1 MKQRYHYVVLR
12 LKTNDLRNEII
23 NVGII
28 LFDESLTPKI
38 ITMAPLNKL
47 RAIDTS
53 WDMARLSQWML
64 RVQDVIEMA
73 KNAKELLSSLD
84 RFGYCDQKAI
94 GMFMASSQRELAENI
109 SDIKRVYVANKSGVE
124 REPREKK
131 SKLQILLKEQ
141 FERMQLLGSTIND
154 LANHLVVPNV
164 QVPEHPGL
172 RSDFLFKNGV
182 YRITQTI
189 DYNVAPD
196 SLHNKLSE
204 ACVKSTAAD
213 LAVNAYGK
221 ETKKFAVVDI
231 PEAFVESVDS
241 HLDLLHTKGFEIF
254 HYSNPASISD
264 YFKKTSLSSF

>member
-23 NVGII
+23 NVGIV
-28 LFDESLTPKI
+28 LFDESLKPTV

-53 WDMARLSQWML
+53 WDAARLSQWTM
-64 RVQDVIEMA
+64 RVHDVVDMA
-73 KNAKELLSSLD
+73 KDAKELLATLD

-94 GMFMASSQRELAENI
+94 GMFMASSKREVDENI
-109 SDIKRVYVANKSGVE
+109 AEIKRIYVANKSGAE
-124 REPREKK
+124 RQKKEKK

-141 FERMQLLGSTIND
+141 FERMQVLGSTMED
-154 LANHLVVPNV
+154 LANHMVVPNV
-164 QVPEHPGL
+164 PVPDHPGL
-172 RSDFLFKNGV
+172 KSDFLFKNGV

-213 LAVNAYGK
+213 LAVGRYGSG
-221 ETKKFAVVDI
+221 TKKFAVLDV
-231 PEAFVESVDS
+231 PENYMDSVGS
-241 HLDLLHTKGFEIF
+241 HIDLLLTKGFEVF
-254 HYSNPASISD
+254 QFSNPSSIEVYLKKSIS
-264 YFKKTSLSSF
+264 

>member
-23 NVGII
+23 NVGIV
-28 LFDESLTPKI
+28 LFDESLKPTV

-53 WDMARLSQWML
+53 WDAARLSQWTK
-64 RVQDVIEMA
+64 RVHDVVEMERDA
-73 KNAKELLSSLD
+73 KALLATLD

-94 GMFMASSQRELAENI
+94 GMFMASSQKEVAENI
-109 SDIKRVYVANKSGVE
+109 AEIKRVYVANKSGGE
-124 REPREKK
+124 RMQKEKK

-141 FERMQLLGSTIND
+141 FERMQVLGSTMED
-154 LANHLVVPNV
+154 LANHMVVPNV
-164 QVPEHPGL
+164 PVPEHPGL
-172 RSDFLFKNGV
+172 KSDFLFKNGV

-213 LAVNAYGK
+213 LAVGRYGVD
-221 ETKKFAVVDI
+221 TKKFAVLDV
-231 PEAFVESVDS
+231 PEDYMDLVDS
-241 HLDLLHTKGFEIF
+241 HIDLLLTKGFEIF
-254 HYSNPASISD
+254 QFSNPLSIDVYLKKSIS
-264 YFKKTSLSSF
+264 

>member
-23 NVGII
+23 NVGIV
-28 LFDESLTPKI
+28 LFDESLKPTV

-53 WDMARLSQWML
+53 WDAARLSQWTMRL
-64 RVQDVIEMA
+64 HDVVDMA
-73 KNAKELLSSLD
+73 KDAKELLATLD

-94 GMFMASSQRELAENI
+94 GMFMASSKREVDENI
-109 SDIKRVYVANKSGVE
+109 AEIKRVYVANKSGAE
-124 REPREKK
+124 KQPREKK

-141 FERMQLLGSTIND
+141 FERMQVLGSTMED
-154 LANHLVVPNV
+154 LANHMVVPNV
-164 QVPEHPGL
+164 PVPEHPGL
-172 RSDFLFKNGV
+172 KSDFLFKNGV

-196 SLHNKLSE
+196 SLHHKLSE

-213 LAVNAYGK
+213 LAFIKYGNG
-221 ETKKFAVVDI
+221 TLKFAVLNVPDEYMKNI
-231 PEAFVESVDS
+231 SS
-241 HLDLLHTKGFEIF
+241 HIDLLQTTGFEIF
-254 HYSNPASISD
+254 NFQDQSSIDS
-264 YFKKTSLSSF
+264 YLKKSILIN

>member
-23 NVGII
+23 NVGIV
-28 LFDESLTPKI
+28 LFDESLKPTV

-53 WDMARLSQWML
+53 WDAARLSQWTK
-64 RVQDVIEMA
+64 RVHDLVEMERDA
-73 KNAKELLSSLD
+73 KTLLATLE

-94 GMFMASSQRELAENI
+94 GMFMASSQKEVAENI
-109 SDIKRVYVANKSGVE
+109 AEIKRVYVANKSGAE
-124 REPREKK
+124 RQQKEKK

-141 FERMQLLGSTIND
+141 FERMQVLGSTMED
-154 LANHLVVPNV
+154 LANHMVVPNV
-164 QVPEHPGL
+164 PVPEHPGL
-172 RSDFLFKNGV
+172 KSDFLFKNGV

-213 LAVNAYGK
+213 LAIGKYGA
-221 ETKKFAVVDI
+221 ETKKFAVLDVPD
-231 PEAFVESVDS
+231 EFLDSVDS
-241 HLDLLHTKGFEIF
+241 HIDLLLTKGFEVF
-254 HYSNPASISD
+254 HFNKPESIGI
-264 YFKKTSLSSF
+264 YFEKTL

>member
-23 NVGII
+23 NVGIV
-28 LFDESLTPKI
+28 LFDESLKPTV

-53 WDMARLSQWML
+53 WDAARLSQWTM
-64 RVQDVIEMA
+64 RVHDVVDMA
-73 KNAKELLSSLD
+73 KDAKELLATLD

-94 GMFMASSQRELAENI
+94 GMFMASSKKEVDENI
-109 SDIKRVYVANKSGVE
+109 AEIKRIYVANKSGAE
-124 REPREKK
+124 RQKKEKK

-141 FERMQLLGSTIND
+141 FERMQVLGSTMED
-154 LANHLVVPNV
+154 LANHMVVPNV
-164 QVPEHPGL
+164 PVPDHPGL
-172 RSDFLFKNGV
+172 KSDFLFKNGV

-204 ACVKSTAAD
+204 ACVKTTAAD
-213 LAVNAYGK
+213 LAMRKYGSD
-221 ETKKFAVVDI
+221 TKKYAVLDV
-231 PEAFVESVDS
+231 PEEYVDS
-241 HLDLLHTKGFEIF
+241 IDSHIDLLLTKGFEVF
-254 HYSNPASISD
+254 HYRNSQR
-264 YFKKTSLSSF
+264 LSSYFEMY

>member
-23 NVGII
+23 NVGIV
-28 LFDESLTPKI
+28 LFDESLKPTV

-53 WDMARLSQWML
+53 WDAARLSQWTM
-64 RVQDVIEMA
+64 RVHDVVDMA
-73 KNAKELLSSLD
+73 KDAKELLATLG

-94 GMFMASSQRELAENI
+94 GMFMASSKREVDENI
-109 SDIKRVYVANKSGVE
+109 SEIKRVYVANKSGAE
-124 REPREKK
+124 RQQKEKK

-141 FERMQLLGSTIND
+141 FERMQVLGSTMED
-154 LANHLVVPNV
+154 LANHMVVPNV
-164 QVPEHPGL
+164 PVPEHPGL
-172 RSDFLFKNGV
+172 KSDFLFKNGV

-213 LAVNAYGK
+213 LAIENYGI
-221 ETKKFAVVDI
+221 ETKKFAVLDVPKEFI
-231 PEAFVESVDS
+231 NSVDR
-241 HLDLLHTKGFEIF
+241 HIDLLYIKGFEIF
-254 HYSNPASISD
+254 KFDDATNMD
-264 YFKKTSLSSF
+264 LYFKKVVHF

>member
-23 NVGII
+23 NVGIV
-28 LFDESLTPKI
+28 LFDESLKPTV

-53 WDMARLSQWML
+53 WDAARLSQWTM
-64 RVQDVIEMA
+64 RVHDVVDMA
-73 KNAKELLSSLD
+73 KDAKELLATLD

-94 GMFMASSQRELAENI
+94 GMFMASSKREVDENI
-109 SDIKRVYVANKSGVE
+109 AEIKRIYVANKSGAE
-124 REPREKK
+124 RQKKEKK

-141 FERMQLLGSTIND
+141 FERMQVLGSTMED
-154 LANHLVVPNV
+154 LANHMVVPNV
-164 QVPEHPGL
+164 PVPDHPGL
-172 RSDFLFKNGV
+172 KSDFLFKNGV

-204 ACVKSTAAD
+204 ACVKTTAAD
-213 LAVNAYGK
+213 LAMRKYGSD
-221 ETKKFAVVDI
+221 TKKYAVLDVPEYYVD
-231 PEAFVESVDS
+231 SVDS
-241 HLDLLHTKGFEIF
+241 HIDLLLKKGFDIF
-254 HYSNPASISD
+254 HYREASSIGEYLKIAS
-264 YFKKTSLSSF
+264 

>member
-23 NVGII
+23 NVGIV
-28 LFDESLTPKI
+28 LFDESLKPTV

-53 WDMARLSQWML
+53 WDAARLSQWTM
-64 RVQDVIEMA
+64 RVHDVVDMA
-73 KNAKELLSSLD
+73 KDAKELLATLD
-84 RFGYCDQKAI
+84 RFGYCDKKAI
-94 GMFMASSQRELAENI
+94 GMFMASSKREVDENI
-109 SDIKRVYVANKSGVE
+109 AEIKRIYVANKSGAE
-124 REPREKK
+124 RQQKEKK

-141 FERMQLLGSTIND
+141 FERMQVLGSTMED
-154 LANHLVVPNV
+154 LANHMVVPNV
-164 QVPEHPGL
+164 PVPEHPGL
-172 RSDFLFKNGV
+172 KSDFLFKNGV

-213 LAVNAYGK
+213 LAVGKYGS
-221 ETKKFAVVDI
+221 ETKKFAVLDV
-231 PEAFVESVDS
+231 PEEFLNAVDS
-241 HLDLLHTKGFEIF
+241 HIDLLHTKGFQIF
-254 HYSNPASISD
+254 HYREPASISK
-264 YFKKTSLSSF
+264 YFSVF

>member
-23 NVGII
+23 NVGIV
-28 LFDESLTPKI
+28 LFDESLKPTV

-53 WDMARLSQWML
+53 WDAARLSHWTM
-64 RVQDVIEMA
+64 RVHDVVDMA
-73 KNAKELLSSLD
+73 KDAKELLATLD

-94 GMFMASSQRELAENI
+94 GMFMASSKREVDENI
-109 SDIKRVYVANKSGVE
+109 SEIKRFYVANKSGAE
-124 REPREKK
+124 RLQKEKK

-141 FERMQLLGSTIND
+141 FERMQVLGSTMED
-154 LANHLVVPNV
+154 LANHMVVPNV
-164 QVPEHPGL
+164 PVPEHPGL
-172 RSDFLFKNGV
+172 KSDFLFKNGV

-213 LAVNAYGK
+213 LAVGRYGS
-221 ETKKFAVVDI
+221 ETKKFAVLDV
-231 PEAFVESVDS
+231 PEEYMDSVDS
-241 HLDLLHTKGFEIF
+241 HIDLLLTKGFEVF
-254 HYSNPASISD
+254 QFSNPSSIEVYLKKSIS
-264 YFKKTSLSSF
+264 